1 MLRNNL
7 PDPLSIE
14 TRKNTGINI
23 PNILSVVRFLIAPLF
38 VILLLKGMF
47 PFALFVFTIAGI
59 TDALDGLIAKYFNQK
74 TVLGSYLDPIADKFL
89 LASAFVI
96 LAVLKIIPG
105 WLTVIVLTRD
115 IIIGIA
121 YIIFALKNIQFAEI
135 QPSFISKCTTTAQF
149 TAVIVTL
156 FSLHASG
163 FSIIKMSVI
172 WLTAG
177 LTVSSGM
184 HYIYVGLNILQDA
197 LGNHEHIP

>member
-135 QPSFISKCTTTAQF
+135 QPSFISKCTTTAQIS
-149 TAVIVTL
+149 TVIL
-156 FSLHASG
+156 ALLNPDIAG
-163 FSIIKMSVI
+163 FFIIKRSFFWVA
-172 WLTAG
+172 AG
-177 LTVSSGM
+177 LTITSGL

-197 LGNHEHIP
+197 LGNHENIP